1 MSLRGGGCSMC
12 PMSVTNYLHK
22 TNGRSFG
29 DAPFRRGPRFDSPGG
44 ATTRWCP
51 ARVAPD
57 APPPPDLE

>member
-1 MSLRGGGCSMC
+1 MC